1 MLDRTNCF
9 LMCKQIGLVNPT
21 TVVYEGRELTTQ
33 GLSIEVLVDTWQRT
47 FFRLSRQW
55 ICLGFTHK
63 DFNAIQQRPLASA
76 KSVLELF
83 YDNRVICVDV
93 DEITNFNK

>member
-9 LMCKQIGLVNPT
+9 LMCKRIGLVTPT
-21 TVVYEGRELTTQ
+21 IVVYEGKELTTQ
-33 GLSIEVLVDTWQRT
+33 GLDIETLVDTWQRT

-55 ICLGFTHK
+55 ICLGLKHK
-63 DFNAIQQRPLASA
+63 DFNAIQQRTLTGV

-93 DEITNFNK
+93 DEIANIEK